1 MYKFKIN
8 KITLYTANL
17 ITVQLVF
24 VLADMYEI
32 TLEQVFETFT
42 RLNYWKVIND
52 TEICCILAHDGIKDI
67 VKDVS
72 EQFDIILGTPL
83 HEYEKKEIPFDSQ
96 SITILETIMKDKK
109 LSRQDALTLWFSSN
123 TYKEIIRRKLTYISA
138 MRGYWELNLELEK
151 NPKWMTEDF
160 E

>member
-1 MYKFKIN
+1 MSKSAIKEVSMI
-8 KITLYTANL
+8 TANEFA
-17 ITVQLVF
+17 IQLVF
-24 VLADMYEI
+24 ALADMYEI

-42 RLNYWKVIND
+42 KLNYWKVLNN
-52 TEICCILAHDGIKDI
+52 TEICCILAHDGIKDT
-67 VKDVS
+67 VSDVS
-72 EQFDIILGTPL
+72 KQFDTIFGTQL
-83 HEYEKKEIPFDSQ
+83 NAYKKMVIPFDSQ
-96 SITILETIMKDKK
+96 SITIIEHLMKEEK
-109 LSRQDALTLWFSSN
+109 LSRQDAMTLWFSSK